1 MPLRGLMYF
10 GNLYNSYIKNRGINI
25 YSSALKKI
33 PTPKYVVFYNGT
45 SNRAPIEKLRLSDAF
60 IQEDPNH
67 EFEWTATMINLNAGK
82 NDELLSKCKPLA
94 DYTTFVTQVRY
105 FKTNHA
111 TLEEAINAA
120 INYYIENDIL
130 ADFLKKHRGDVV
142 HTCLTEFDEEAY
154 KNELLEEGRKEG
166 IETASITH
174 AKELFQN
181 NAPYSLVRASIKE
194 LSDEELQD
202 IYDEVVAEKLEKQ
215 QNDLKK

>member
-1 MPLRGLMYF
+1 MISKKQ
-10 GNLYNSYIKNRGINI
+10 NLISDEE
-25 YSSALKKI
+25 LQD
-33 PTPKYVVFYNGT
+33 
-45 SNRAPIEKLRLSDAF
+45 IEKLRLSDAF
-60 IQEDPNH
+60 IQDDPNH
-67 EFEWTATMINLNAGK
+67 EFEWTATIINLNAGK

-94 DYTTFVTQVRY
+94 DYATFVTQVRY

-120 INYYIENDIL
+120 INYCIENNIL
-130 ADFLKKHRGDVV
+130 ADFLKKHRGDIM

-154 KNELLEEGRKEG
+154 KNELLEEGIK
-166 IETASITH
+166 IASITY
-174 AKELFQN
+174 AKEFFQN

-215 QNDLKK
+215 QSDLKK